1 MFEGKLE
8 ESDYPYVK
16 DKPLKAKLRA
26 NNQMQNNAK
35 GARKARDY
43 SMNPR
48 IFTFVVGGMSH
59 HEVVGISLLQ
69 EELSAHIVPGRNEI
83 FSSS

>member
-1 MFEGKLE
+1 
-8 ESDYPYVK
+8 
-16 DKPLKAKLRA
+16 
-26 NNQMQNNAK
+26 
-35 GARKARDY
+35 
-43 SMNPR
+43 MNPR

-69 EELSAHIVPGRNEI
+69 EELSAHIVPGSNEI